1 MHTER
6 ELTRQVLSGPTMG
19 TRWAAVFFAP
29 ASYDSAGLQLELQQG
44 GNRVDEQMSTWKP
57 HSDLMQLNRAPV
69 GSWVELP
76 EELAAVLAAALAVG
90 RQSGGAFDIGVG
102 ELVTAWGFGPA
113 AGHADSAAITAAAA
127 KLRPPAHL
135 ALELDRSGNRVRKH
149 AAVTLDL
156 SGIAK
161 GFGVDQLARVLEA
174 HGITRYLVS
183 IDGEVRAGAAKP
195 DGSGWRVALERPE
208 YGHREAAGVIELT
221 GAALATSGDY
231 RHVVEHQGV
240 AYAHTMDPRRARPL
254 AGGPAAVTVRATDC
268 MTADAWATA
277 LMVLGPEQGLPL
289 AQGLGL
295 EMLFAE
301 RAEPAVFTLPPHP
314 SAERRTTP

>member
-1 MHTER
+1 MHTEP
-6 ELTRQVLSGPTMG
+6 ELVRRVLNGPTMG
-19 TRWAAVFFAP
+19 TRWAAVFFSP
-29 ASYDSAGLQLELQQG
+29 PDRDLAGLQRELQQAVD
-44 GNRVDEQMSTWKP
+44 RVDKQMSTWKP
-57 HSDLMQLNRAPV
+57 QSDLMQLNRAPV
-69 GSWVELP
+69 GSWVALP

-113 AGHADSAAITAAAA
+113 AGRPDSTAIATAGA
-127 KLRPPAHL
+127 KPRLPAHL
-135 ALELDRSGNRVRKH
+135 ALELDRGSKRVRKH

-156 SGIAK
+156 CGIAK
-161 GFGVDQLARVLEA
+161 GFGVDQLAHVLEA
-174 HGITRYLVS
+174 HGIGRYLAS

-208 YGHREAAGVIELT
+208 YGHRAAAGVIELV

-231 RHVVEHQGV
+231 RHVVEHHGV
-240 AYAHTMDPRRARPL
+240 AYGHTMDPRRAGPL
-254 AGGPAAVTVRATDC
+254 TGGPASVTVRATDC

-277 LMVLGPEQGLPL
+277 LMVLGPQQGLPL
-289 AQGLGL
+289 AQRLGL
-295 EMLFAE
+295 EVLFAE
-301 RAEPAVFTLPPHP
+301 RAEPAVFTLPTHP